1 MKIQTVNPVDDP
13 LWRRLVE
20 GCDSSLFHAPDWLG
34 VLAATYGFDLGAVVA
49 VDDAGAPRAG
59 LPFCRVDDLLGG
71 RIVCLPFS
79 DYCDP
84 LVAEPALWEPL
95 LAPLLATGLSLSVRC
110 LRSAPPPQLADRL
123 TPGRRAMWH
132 GLDLRGGEEAI
143 WAHVDPTGQRA
154 IHRAERDGVRVRA
167 AECERELR
175 AFYELHLRVRKYKY
189 RLLAQPYRLFQE
201 IWRRF
206 VEPGRGALL
215 LAVSGDEIIGG
226 DLFLEWRGRLYYKWN
241 ASAAAGLAHRPNDLL
256 IWEGIRQAIGRGC
269 SELDFGLSDCDQP
282 GLVQFKRK
290 FASAEGEI
298 VVYSAQGAAPAD
310 ERALAARRL
319 LGQLTALLTDD
330 EASDALTARAG
341 DLLYRYFA

>member
-1 MKIQTVNPVDDP
+1 MKIHTVNPVDDP

-20 GCDSSLFHAPDWLG
+20 GCESSLFHAPEWLG
-34 VLAATYGFDLGAVVA
+34 VLAATYGLDLGAIVA
-49 VDDAGAPRAG
+49 VDDAGVPRAG

-84 LVAEPALWEPL
+84 LVEEPALWEPL
-95 LAPLLATGLSLSVRC
+95 LAPLLATGLPLSVRC
-110 LRSAPPPQLADRL
+110 LRRAPPPRLADRL

-132 GLDLRGGEEAI
+132 GVNLQGGEAAI
-143 WAHVDPTGQRA
+143 WSNVDPAGQRA
-154 IHRAERDGVRVRA
+154 IHRAERDGVLVRM
-167 AECERELR
+167 AEHERELR

-189 RLLAQPYRLFQE
+189 RLLAQPYGFFQQ

-206 VEPGRGALL
+206 IEPGRGALL
-215 LAVSGDEIIGG
+215 LAVYGDDIIGG
-226 DLFLEWRGRLYYKWN
+226 DLFLEWQGRLYYKCN
-241 ASAAAGLAHRPNDLL
+241 ASAAGALAHRPNDLL
-256 IWEGIRQAIGRGC
+256 IWEGIRRAISRGC

-282 GLVQFKRK
+282 GLVRFKRK

-298 VVYSAQGAAPAD
+298 VVFTTPGAAPDAA
-310 ERALAARRL
+310 RAQAARRL
-319 LGQLTALLTDD
+319 LGQLTALLTDG